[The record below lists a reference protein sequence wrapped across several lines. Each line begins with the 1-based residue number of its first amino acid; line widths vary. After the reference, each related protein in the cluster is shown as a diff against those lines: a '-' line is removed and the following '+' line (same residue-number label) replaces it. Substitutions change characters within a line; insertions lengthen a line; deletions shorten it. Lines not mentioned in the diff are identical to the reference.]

1 MNRLFLPFSRWMRK
15 SMTAARNRFANIAM
29 PLGGLGLLQDAIV
42 QLAGILG
49 QSVPD
54 ISRRA
59 AVVFCADNGVVAEGV
74 TQCGQEVT
82 ATVAENMGRGESTV
96 CLMAKQLGMDVFP
109 VDIGVAQ
116 PIKSE
121 KVLQFA
127 VRRGTAN
134 FAHEPAMTR
143 KEALEAV
150 EIGIKMAEMC
160 AEKGYSLLIGG
171 EMGIGNT
178 TTSAAVTAA
187 LTGAAAAAVT
197 GRGAGLST
205 AGLERK
211 IAVIEAALA
220 LHKPDSN
227 DSIDV
232 LHKVGGLISRG
243 CAACIWCGG
252 AAHSGRAGWRDFVR
266 GGASRRAIVS
276 AVCAFY
282 GRSAQIGRTGEHFA
296 ARCTRQAAVPDGGHA
311 PRGGT
316 GAAAGVALL
325 DLALAPYREMV
336 SFTDIGMEAYQPQQ

>member
-1 MNRLFLPFSRWMRK
+1 MTLEQTISAIRTLDEK
-15 SMTAARNRFANIAM
+15 SMTAAQNRFANIAM

-82 ATVAENMGRGESTV
+82 ATVAENMGRGESTI

-109 VDIGVAQ
+109 VDIGVVR

-121 KVLQFA
+121 KVLQFS

-160 AEKGYSLLIGG
+160 AEKG
-171 EMGIGNT
+171 
-178 TTSAAVTAA
+178 
-187 LTGAAAAAVT
+187 
-197 GRGAGLST
+197 
-205 AGLERK
+205 
-211 IAVIEAALA
+211 
-220 LHKPDSN
+220 
-227 DSIDV
+227 
-232 LHKVGGLISRG
+232 
-243 CAACIWCGG
+243 
-252 AAHSGRAGWRDFVR
+252 
-266 GGASRRAIVS
+266 
-276 AVCAFY
+276 
-282 GRSAQIGRTGEHFA
+282 
-296 ARCTRQAAVPDGGHA
+296 
-311 PRGGT
+311 
-316 GAAAGVALL
+316 
-325 DLALAPYREMV
+325 
-336 SFTDIGMEAYQPQQ
+336 

>member
-1 MNRLFLPFSRWMRK
+1 MTLEQTIFAIRPLDEK
-15 SMTAARNRFANIAM
+15 SMTATRNRFANIAM

-49 QSVPD
+49 QPVPD

-82 ATVAENMGRGESTV
+82 ATVAENMGHGESTV
-96 CLMAKQLGMDVFP
+96 CLMAKHLGMDVFP
-109 VDIGVAQ
+109 VDIGVAR
-116 PIKSE
+116 PIKNE

-187 LTGAAAAAVT
+187 LTGAEAAAVT
-197 GRGAGLST
+197 GRGAAVLRAAEQPALDRT
-205 AGLERK
+205 DRTHPVYTVVLVKALVLDCNDCVLEGIRNLV
-211 IAVIEAALA
+211 AVHPFTVFLA
-220 LHKPDSN
+220 LDGFVQRVFIGIRFLC
-227 DSIDV
+227 ID
-232 LHKVGGLISRG
+232 
-243 CAACIWCGG
+243 
-252 AAHSGRAGWRDFVR
+252 
-266 GGASRRAIVS
+266 
-276 AVCAFY
+276 
-282 GRSAQIGRTGEHFA
+282 E
-296 ARCTRQAAVPDGGHA
+296 
-311 PRGGT
+311 
-316 GAAAGVALL
+316 
-325 DLALAPYREMV
+325 
-336 SFTDIGMEAYQPQQ
+336 